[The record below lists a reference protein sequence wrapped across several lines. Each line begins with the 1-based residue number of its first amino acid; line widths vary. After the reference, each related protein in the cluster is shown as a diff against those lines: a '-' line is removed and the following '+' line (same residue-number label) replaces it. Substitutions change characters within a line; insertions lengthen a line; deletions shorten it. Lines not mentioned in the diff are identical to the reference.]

1 MPDARKSPPVASE
14 AWMLEQQMRAE
25 AEAAGWRQLRLEGAK
40 PSVPVRAS
48 AAAEAPAPAL
58 SPSGAGSA
66 IVKGLVRFALAAGG
80 SWLAFVAGLDSG
92 LGEFEIWL
100 ATGAAFL
107 VVLAF
112 SAFGPLRSLV
122 YFLAESMRWVV
133 VTTLILGLMWV
144 FAAALGSAPT
154 LPAG

>member
-25 AEAAGWRQLRLEGAK
+25 AEAAGWRLLRLEGAK
-40 PSVPVRAS
+40 PSVPVRES
-48 AAAEAPAPAL
+48 AAAEAPAPRL

-80 SWLAFVAGLDSG
+80 SWLAYVAGLDSG

-100 ATGAAFL
+100 AAGAAFL

-112 SAFGPLRSLV
+112 SAFGPLRALV

-133 VTTLILGLMWV
+133 VAAIIVVLMWV
-144 FAAALGSAPT
+144 AAAALGSAPD

>member
-1 MPDARKSPPVASE
+1 MPDARKSPPIVSD

-40 PSVPVRAS
+40 PSAPVRESAS
-48 AAAEAPAPAL
+48 AETPAAPL
-58 SPSGAGSA
+58 SPRSAGSA
-66 IVKGLVRFALAAGG
+66 VIKGLVRFALAAGG
-80 SWLAFVAGLDSG
+80 SWLAYVAGLDSG
-92 LGEFEIWL
+92 LGQFEIWL
-100 ATGAAFL
+100 ACGAAFL

-112 SAFGPLRSLV
+112 SAFGPLRALV

-133 VTTLILGLMWV
+133 VAALILSLMWV
-144 FAAALGSAPT
+144 FAATLGSAPS

>member
-1 MPDARKSPPVASE
+1 MPEVRKSPPFASE

-25 AEAAGWRQLRLEGAK
+25 AEAAGWRQRRLEGAH
-40 PSVPVRAS
+40 PSAPVRES
-48 AAAEAPAPAL
+48 AAAAPPPPRL

-133 VTTLILGLMWV
+133 VAAVILGLMWV
-144 FAAALGSAPT
+144 VAAALGSAPA
-154 LPAG
+154 LLAG